1 MRLEFLWVGKTKK
14 ASLAD
19 LERQYLKRIRRFHPA
34 GVLTVPEQNRKDARQ
49 SAAAERR
56 EAQAIFKRLPSQA
69 RLVVLDERGTQLTS
83 RGMAGWLKGWTAG
96 GLSQVVFVVGGY
108 AGVPQEVRGKADQV
122 LSLSR
127 MTLPHELARVVLLE
141 QVYRAATILQGLPYH
156 NE

>member
-1 MRLEFLWVGKTKK
+1 MRLEFLWVGKTRK

-19 LERQYLKRIRRFHPA
+19 LEKEYLKRIRRFHPA
-34 GVLTVPEQNRKDARQ
+34 GVSTVPEQNRKDAHQ

-56 EAQAIFKRLPSQA
+56 EAEAILKRLPSQA
-69 RLVVLDERGTQLTS
+69 RLVVLDERGSQVTS
-83 RGMAGWLKGWTAG
+83 RGLAGWLKHWTLG
-96 GLSQVVFVVGGY
+96 GLSQVVFVVGGHT
-108 AGVPQEVRGKADQV
+108 GLPQEVRGKADRI

-141 QVYRAATILQGLPYH
+141 QIYRAATILQGLPYH